1 MTPQAY
7 SEPSRSSRKSS
18 KKIFTG
24 GKKMLIIALVLMS
37 FIFPT
42 VSAVCDLEASL
53 INQDPYPAVPGDYVK
68 LLFQLK
74 GLEDPSCENIYFEL
88 VEEYPISLD
97 PGDDAV
103 IHRAGGTFTKDFES
117 HLTMPYKVRVDPD
130 ALNGDTPIEVRYAS
144 TSLATSIPAT
154 FHSSTFNLNIQ
165 DVKSDFEIFVKEYS
179 PSTNVLTFEILNIG
193 ETDIEALTIE
203 ILPQE
208 GIIVKGASR
217 NIIGSLD
224 SNDFTTADF
233 EAKPSK
239 GNIDLIIYYT
249 DSINVRRFINKTV
262 MFDPEPFEGRNDGKS
277 SNTTTYLIVLVILGS
292 IGYYFYRRHK
302 KKQEKK
308 KLLRS

>member
-1 MTPQAY
+1 M
-7 SEPSRSSRKSS
+7 
-18 KKIFTG
+18 KKR
-24 GKKMLIIALVLMS
+24 LIVAFLLTVLV
-37 FIFPT
+37 FPT
-42 VSAVCDLEASL
+42 LVSAACNLEASL
-53 INQDPYPAVPGDYVK
+53 INQDPYPAVPGDYVR

-88 VEEYPISLD
+88 VEEYPVSFD
-97 PGDDAV
+97 PGVDSV
-103 IHRAGGTFTKDFES
+103 TNVRAGTFTKNFNS
-117 HLTMPYKVRVDPD
+117 YLMMPYKVRIDAD
-130 ALNGDTPIEVRYAS
+130 ALDGDTPFEVRYAS
-144 TSLATSIPAT
+144 TSLSTSIPAT
-154 FHSSTFNLNIQ
+154 FYSSEFNLNIQ
-165 DVKSDFEIFVKEYS
+165 DVKSDFEIFVKEYK

-203 ILPQE
+203 IIPQD
-208 GIIVKGASR
+208 GIVVKGASR

-239 GNIDLIIYYT
+239 GEIDLIIYYT
-249 DSINVRRFINKTV
+249 DSINVRRSINKTV
-262 MFDPEPFEGRNDGKS
+262 MFDPEPFEGRNNGES
-277 SNTTTYLIVLVILGS
+277 SNTTTYLILLVIIGS